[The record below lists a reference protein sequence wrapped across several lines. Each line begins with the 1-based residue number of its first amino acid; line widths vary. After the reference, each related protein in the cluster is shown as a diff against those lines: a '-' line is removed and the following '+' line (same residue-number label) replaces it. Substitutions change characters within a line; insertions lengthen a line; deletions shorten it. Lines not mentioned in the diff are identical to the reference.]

1 MATLTKKT
9 STRIAELF
17 PEFVRSDAAGV
28 IPFLEKYYEFLESAE
43 LVLESIGAVDQ
54 ILLEEGSNQFIIQE
68 TADIRTD
75 EFVQAG
81 ADRIVQETSD
91 RAAFL
96 NGETI
101 TGATSGAT
109 ATVRVEDIN
118 SGSRLF
124 VSSQNMFL
132 IVI

>member
-17 PEFVRSDAAGV
+17 PEYVQDDSAGI
-28 IPFLEKYYEFLESAE
+28 IPFVERYYEFLESAE

-54 ILLEEGSNQFIIQE
+54 ILLEEGTDQFIVQE
-68 TADIRTD
+68 TASVKTD
-75 EFVQAG
+75 AETTG
-81 ADRIVQETSD
+81 IGRIVQEASD
-91 RAAFL
+91 RGAFA
-96 NGETI
+96 NGEII
-101 TGATSGAT
+101 TGATSKAT

-124 VSSQNMFL
+124 ISAQNLF
-132 IVI
+132 IIG